1 MTRTVGIIGLGN
13 AGKHICMNLHR
24 NGHKVYCLDLN
35 TQLYDG
41 LPADIEPVANAR
53 EMAEKTTH
61 VVTALPKPAAVL
73 ACVNG
78 ENGLFAGAREG
89 FVWCDASTTDR
100 KQTIELGKLASEKG
114 VIMLEGTMTGGM
126 MALRQNKMVCLA
138 GGNEEH
144 FKVIT
149 KYNVKL

>member
-53 EMAEKTTH
+53 EMAEKTTQ
-61 VVTALPKPAAVL
+61 
-73 ACVNG
+73 
-78 ENGLFAGAREG
+78 F
-89 FVWCDASTTDR
+89 
-100 KQTIELGKLASEKG
+100 GKLNVARAEHN
-114 VIMLEGTMTGGM
+114 VIWMDDYF
-126 MALRQNKMVCLA
+126 MVF
-138 GGNEEH
+138 GGNDVYKTEKCSVEKRPTGLSLIIFMH
-144 FKVIT
+144 E
-149 KYNVKL
+149 YS

>member
-1 MTRTVGIIGLGN
+1 MTHTVGIIGLGN

-35 TQLYDG
+35 TQLYEG

-53 EMAEKTTH
+53 ELAEKTTH

-78 ENGLFAGAREG
+78 ENGLFAGARQG
-89 FVWCDASTTDR
+89 SAKKIKNFFLVFWNKSNF
-100 KQTIELGKLASEKG
+100 GK
-114 VIMLEGTMTGGM
+114 TG
-126 MALRQNKMVCLA
+126 N
-138 GGNEEH
+138 
-144 FKVIT
+144 
-149 KYNVKL
+149 